1 MINDII
7 KIISSF
13 IYPKN
18 IDIYSLETDYMDVY
32 ETNFK
37 DLYEMRLNQREKNKL
52 LKKIS
57 YLSTISEYEIDM
69 YSETIA
75 INHCNLNST
84 IECQLDVLRRLHTNE
99 QYRKQMI
106 DSLYKEPGI
115 SELCI
120 TELPMEELP
129 IEELPVEELPKRKV
143 WQRFFK

>member
-1 MINDII
+1 MIDKII
-7 KIISSF
+7 QYISSF
-13 IYPKN
+13 IYPRN

-37 DLYEMRLNQREKNKL
+37 DLYEMRLHQREKNKL

-57 YLSTISEYEIDM
+57 YLSTISEYEIDT

-99 QYRKQMI
+99 LYRKQMI
-106 DSLYKEPGI
+106 DSLYKELCI

-120 TELPMEELP
+120 TELPV
-129 IEELPVEELPKRKV
+129 EELPVEELPKRKV

>member
-37 DLYEMRLNQREKNKL
+37 DLYEMRLHQREKNKL

-57 YLSTISEYEIDM
+57 YLSTISEYEIDT

-84 IECQLDVLRRLHTNE
+84 IECQLDILRKLHDNE
-99 QYRKQMI
+99 LYRKHMI
-106 DSLYKEPGI
+106 DTLYKEESCI
-115 SELCI
+115 SEICI
-120 TELPMEELP
+120 TELPVK
-129 IEELPVEELPKRKV
+129 ELPVKELPKRKV

>member
-57 YLSTISEYEIDM
+57 CLSTISEYEIDT

-106 DSLYKEPGI
+106 DSLYKEPCI

-120 TELPMEELP
+120 TELP
-129 IEELPVEELPKRKV
+129 IKELPVKELPKRKV